1 MYTYSVYY
9 PLCLQCLNSEKNSQF
24 EIMKFDNS
32 NISLKYF
39 HLMYIFKNK
48 SWFACFFL
56 RLTLTWVTGVIDG
69 LGLDLIPYIVL
80 LVVQVLRR
88 MSDQNEAVRLMATAC
103 FASLIRLMPLEVGI
117 SYSLLP
123 NFCDLVG
130 EPHQRINNCSNL
142 LNSVLVDH

>member
-1 MYTYSVYY
+1 M
-9 PLCLQCLNSEKNSQF
+9 LG
-24 EIMKFDNS
+24 
-32 NISLKYF
+32 
-39 HLMYIFKNK
+39 
-48 SWFACFFL
+48 FFW

-103 FASLIRLMPLEVGI
+103 FASLIRLMPLEVSI

-123 NFCDLVG
+123 NFCG
-130 EPHQRINNCSNL
+130 FIG
-142 LNSVLVDH
+142 

>member
-1 MYTYSVYY
+1 MLKFWKKFPVWDNEVWQQQYLPQIFSFNVYF
-9 PLCLQCLNSEKNSQF
+9 LKEELICL
-24 EIMKFDNS
+24 
-32 NISLKYF
+32 
-39 HLMYIFKNK
+39 
-48 SWFACFFL
+48 FFL

-142 LNSVLVDH
+142 LNSILVDH

>member
-1 MYTYSVYY
+1 MI
-9 PLCLQCLNSEKNSQF
+9 CL
-24 EIMKFDNS
+24 
-32 NISLKYF
+32 
-39 HLMYIFKNK
+39 
-48 SWFACFFL
+48 FFL